1 MTIFPPHD
9 AEGTGEQ
16 NERNEQMK
24 TKAKAMADM
33 RPGEGANA
41 AAPNV
46 AEWRRERREIEPSML
61 KSAPW
66 NPRGEVTPES
76 VADLAASMRT
86 LGVIQPLVAMLDK
99 DGGTTLVAGH
109 RRLVAAKATGLA
121 TVPVDVLVGVD
132 RETAR
137 RMTFIENLQ
146 RKDADPL
153 LESELVG
160 DLVKS
165 GMTQAEIAAETGRG
179 REWVA
184 RRANLANLSKSWRR
198 RVKGGEQITTDCLE
212 HVAAYPEAVQESL
225 KDAQGWKHENP
236 LRWSD
241 LRGAFARETCDLK
254 GAKFDRKKCRTC
266 PNNTGCA
273 PDLFDWD
280 GKPSAFGK
288 CLDAKCYKRK
298 VADAIEA
305 AIADAKER
313 GATVK
318 ESERRPDCSI
328 DLQSKP
334 DERHD
339 TLYVWKDWNGEPQM
353 QWGEAPKRSGAAVG
367 PSDEEREERKRKI
380 AANKARRKLSEWCDG
395 NLAGVVAATYTVD
408 VQTARAFQTLFD
420 LDGAW
425 RVFGSRTSA
434 KDAARAHLLNPGAS
448 PVAPSCERWAE
459 LAAQGIAAKV
469 VRPEVGAGYA
479 ELLLAI
485 LPAVASA
492 LTDEERRLVVSDERL
507 AELRSPVRMEWE
519 GAREETEEEETEAD
533 DE

>member
-109 RRLVAAKATGLA
+109 RRLVAAKAAGLA

-179 REWVA
+179 R
-184 RRANLANLSKSWRR
+184 SS
-198 RVKGGEQITTDCLE
+198 
-212 HVAAYPEAVQESL
+212 S
-225 KDAQGWKHENP
+225 
-236 LRWSD
+236 
-241 LRGAFARETCDLK
+241 
-254 GAKFDRKKCRTC
+254 
-266 PNNTGCA
+266 
-273 PDLFDWD
+273 
-280 GKPSAFGK
+280 
-288 CLDAKCYKRK
+288 
-298 VADAIEA
+298 
-305 AIADAKER
+305 
-313 GATVK
+313 
-318 ESERRPDCSI
+318 
-328 DLQSKP
+328 
-334 DERHD
+334 
-339 TLYVWKDWNGEPQM
+339 
-353 QWGEAPKRSGAAVG
+353 
-367 PSDEEREERKRKI
+367 
-380 AANKARRKLSEWCDG
+380 
-395 NLAGVVAATYTVD
+395 
-408 VQTARAFQTLFD
+408 
-420 LDGAW
+420 
-425 RVFGSRTSA
+425 
-434 KDAARAHLLNPGAS
+434 AARSTAWP
-448 PVAPSCERWAE
+448 C
-459 LAAQGIAAKV
+459 
-469 VRPEVGAGYA
+469 
-479 ELLLAI
+479 
-485 LPAVASA
+485 
-492 LTDEERRLVVSDERL
+492 
-507 AELRSPVRMEWE
+507 
-519 GAREETEEEETEAD
+519 
-533 DE
+533 